1 MGIPYRAEPVGA
13 RPPRGHVLRDAR
25 MVHILNLG
33 NIYSIKKEV
42 QKATSVPQ
50 ILYLIVR
57 SLPERAR
64 PKGMYYGMPE
74 WVYLIARSLTER
86 ARPEGMYYGMPEW
99 VYLIA
104 RSLTERAHA

>member
-1 MGIPYRAEPVGA
+1 
-13 RPPRGHVLRDAR
+13 
-25 MVHILNLG
+25 MVHILNLE

-50 ILYLIVR
+50 ILYFVAR
-57 SLPERAR
+57 SLTERAR
-64 PKGMYYGMPE
+64 PEGIYYGMPE

-86 ARPEGMYYGMPEW
+86 ARPEGIYYRMPEW